1 MHANTDSML
10 DAIAALALQIAQ
22 SCPDCA
28 DAATQIARLTGDI
41 RGAALDAGSVRDA
54 VEAGTL
60 DSDISD
66 AQVDATVQAV
76 VKMGRDEN

>member
-10 DAIAALALQIAQ
+10 DTIAALALQIAQ

-28 DAATQIARLTGDI
+28 EAAARIAQLTSEI
-41 RGAALDAGSVRDA
+41 RGAALDIGSIRDA

-76 VKMGRDEN
+76 VRMGRDES